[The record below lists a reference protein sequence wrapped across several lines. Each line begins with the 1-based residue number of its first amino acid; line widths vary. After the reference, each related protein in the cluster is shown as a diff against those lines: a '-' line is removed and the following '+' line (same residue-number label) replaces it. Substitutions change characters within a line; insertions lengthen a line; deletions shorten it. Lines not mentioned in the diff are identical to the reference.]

1 MYTPNA
7 HLRPGPRTASLNLPA
22 GWYLLALSTELQPRV
37 VTTRKL
43 GGEDVV
49 LYRTQSGVAVAVA
62 PWCPH
67 LGAHLG
73 HGGTVVG
80 EHLRCPFHGFCF
92 DTSGACTSTPY
103 DGQRPPRVRAG
114 TYPLLEQNGFILIW
128 FDPAGRAP
136 WFTVPAFDMEGW
148 PPFRTWRTRL
158 CSHPQEISE
167 NAVDVGHFSYL
178 HGYENVRLTEPVT
191 TNGAVLTT
199 SYALERNADLFG
211 RPGNNIKTG
220 FTVNLF
226 GVGYNQIVSH
236 AANFGLHTRIV
247 VLQTPSED
255 GHIELTL
262 AISVRLEDRRKLH
275 PILMLIPDSW
285 AHSLVQ
291 RAAMLGFRRDVS
303 QDLVMWQN
311 KQFLPAPGIA
321 PGDGPI
327 DGYRNWCRQFY
338 APQAE
343 HGSVPD
349 DSQLATPAE

>member
-1 MYTPNA
+1 MFIENP
-7 HLRPGPRTASLNLPA
+7 HRSVGPRTASLQLPA
-22 GWYLLALSTELQPRV
+22 GWYLIALTSDLRPGEVR
-37 VTTRKL
+37 TRRL

-49 LYRTQSGVAVAVA
+49 LFRTASGKAVAMS

-73 HGGTVVG
+73 QGGVVVG
-80 EHLRCPFHGFCF
+80 EQIRCPFHGFCF
-92 DTSGACTSTPY
+92 DQTGTCTSTPY
-103 DGQRPPRVRAG
+103 DGQRPPRVKAG
-114 TYPLLEQNGFILIW
+114 AIPLMEQNGFILVW

-136 WFTVPAFDMEGW
+136 WFEVPAFDMEGW

-158 CSHPQEISE
+158 RSHPQEISE
-167 NAVDVGHFSYL
+167 NAVDVGHFSFL
-178 HGYENVRLTEPVT
+178 HGYENVRLVAPVT
-191 TNGAVLTT
+191 TDGAVLTT

-220 FTVNLF
+220 FTVNLY

-247 VLQTPSED
+247 VLQTPTD
-255 GHIELTL
+255 DDHIELTL
-262 AISVRLEDRRKLH
+262 AITVRLEDRRMLH
-275 PILMLIPDSW
+275 PVLALIPNSW
-285 AHSLVQ
+285 AHGMVQ

-321 PGDGPI
+321 VGDGPI
-327 DGYRNWCRQFY
+327 DAYRAWCRQFY
-338 APQAE
+338 APTQTDTADTLQPAAAE
-343 HGSVPD
+343 
-349 DSQLATPAE
+349 